1 MRKLSV
7 FLGVALTAIGSAV
20 SAQEVES
27 IAPLQKSSWGDANK
41 CEGTD
46 YIPDISLDA
55 RFGYA
60 YDFANTSG
68 GFLGDGL
75 YLDINGYIAP
85 NLSYSLNQRIASSY
99 YEDNSGFN
107 GTNWLTLTYEIGDF
121 SITAGKDGVF
131 VGSFEYDAL
140 DLDSYY
146 DMNSSFYNNFD
157 CWQWGVSAGWYP
169 AEGQSILIQACNSPL
184 AERGLAYALA
194 WRGEM
199 DWYESYWST
208 NLWQYDSGRYVKSL
222 NLGNRFY
229 LGDFTIDL
237 EYMTRGADIG
247 KMFSE
252 DFTFL
257 TRPSYQWDWGCAFA
271 KFGWEKFPGEDQIE
285 DNMFYGAGVEFFPL
299 KENRNIRLHTA
310 WSYNEAFIGGHF
322 LNIGL
327 TCKFNLT
334 QATKRLLG
342 KL

>member
-1 MRKLSV
+1 
-7 FLGVALTAIGSAV
+7 
-20 SAQEVES
+20 
-27 IAPLQKSSWGDANK
+27 
-41 CEGTD
+41 
-46 YIPDISLDA
+46 
-55 RFGYA
+55 
-60 YDFANTSG
+60 
-68 GFLGDGL
+68 
-75 YLDINGYIAP
+75 
-85 NLSYSLNQRIASSY
+85 
-99 YEDNSGFN
+99 
-107 GTNWLTLTYEIGDF
+107 
-121 SITAGKDGVF
+121 
-131 VGSFEYDAL
+131 
-140 DLDSYY
+140 
-146 DMNSSFYNNFD
+146 
-157 CWQWGVSAGWYP
+157 
-169 AEGQSILIQACNSPL
+169 
-184 AERGLAYALA
+184 
-194 WRGEM
+194 M

-271 KFGWEKFPGEDQIE
+271 KFGWEKFPGEDLIE

-342 KL
+342 KF